1 VLKEYNANSWNLV
14 LIIFNHSINCIINVL
29 ECLHI
34 PSPLMMIV
42 QVSKPQ
48 KYFDNVMVH
57 NFTVAATVCGF
68 LITVNQE
75 FMMLVHRGNKKDV

>member
-1 VLKEYNANSWNLV
+1 VLKEYKANSWNLV
-14 LIIFNHSINCIINVL
+14 LIIFNHSIINVL

-48 KYFDNVMVH
+48 KYFDIVMVH

-75 FMMLVHRGNKKDV
+75 FMMLVHRAGNKKDV